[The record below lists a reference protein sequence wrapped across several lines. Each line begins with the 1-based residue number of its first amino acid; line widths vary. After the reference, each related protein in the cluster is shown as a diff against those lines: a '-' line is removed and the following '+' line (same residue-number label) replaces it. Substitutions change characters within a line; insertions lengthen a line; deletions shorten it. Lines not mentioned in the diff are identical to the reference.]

1 MPTSN
6 PRVNATFSPNDTE
19 IMHIICEKKKMSMSG
34 LIRKVMEDWL
44 EEQEEMILAKSTEE
58 ADVKWEKEGKKT
70 ISQE

>member
-1 MPTSN
+1 MYARARPPSHLL
-6 PRVNATFSPNDTE
+6 SL
-19 IMHIICEKKKMSMSG
+19 SMSG

>member
-1 MPTSN
+1 
-6 PRVNATFSPNDTE
+6 
-19 IMHIICEKKKMSMSG
+19 MHIICEKKKMSMSG